1 MICPARCNCDEVLSR
16 ASSTAVPGGSAFCVL
31 VVEDNRDVGEFSTQL
46 LEDLGYRTMF
56 AADARSALNMI
67 GENPDRFD
75 LVSAAS

>member
-1 MICPARCNCDEVLSR
+1 
-16 ASSTAVPGGSAFCVL
+16 